1 MTGQKIAYVRVSSLD
16 QNTVRQLDGINFDL
30 TFTDTASGKDTKRP
44 KLEEMLTFVRAGD
57 WVYVHSLDRLARNLV
72 DLKSLV
78 ETITK
83 KGAKIEF
90 VKESLLFTGDD
101 SPMAN
106 FTLSMM
112 GAFAEFERAKIGE
125 RQREGITLAKRKGT
139 VYKGGMPKLSQNQM
153 NEIHAKIASG
163 IPKARIAKDIGV
175 SRQTIYAY
183 AKKII
188 TNLVIEV

>member
-57 WVYVHSLDRLARNLV
+57 WVYVHSMDCLARNLV

-83 KGAKIEF
+83 KGAKTEF

-188 TNLVIEV
+188 TNLVVEV